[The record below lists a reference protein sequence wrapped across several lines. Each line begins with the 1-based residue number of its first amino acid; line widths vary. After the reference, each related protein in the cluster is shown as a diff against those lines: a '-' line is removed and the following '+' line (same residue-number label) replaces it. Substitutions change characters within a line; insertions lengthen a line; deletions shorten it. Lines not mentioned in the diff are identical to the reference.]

1 MSELVI
7 LPAVRAIRSEQGGFV
22 LTQKYLEG
30 ASAFARFWPGTVTSL
45 VEVTSDKSTDF
56 DHIEVFPDALD
67 TGLEER
73 PATATAL
80 MQRLQKASVVLGFL
94 SRRDAPLAALC
105 RKAGVPLAYVIEY
118 APETEMQIIR
128 AQTRNPLRI
137 AHGLFW
143 LFRTDRI
150 RRKAARLSDG
160 LQCSGTPTYEY
171 YRDIQPNRL
180 LFFDNRIEGDGVITD
195 ARLDEKLDG
204 LTAGRPLRLIF
215 GGRFVAMK
223 GVMALPEVARHL
235 TAAGVDFTLDI
246 YGDGPL
252 RPALLAR
259 IEALGLGD
267 IVRVQAPVDFRSG
280 WVPTLVEQ
288 ADLFVCCHPQG
299 DPSSTYPEVM
309 SCGVPIV
316 GYANSAFRGIV
327 AHSGCGWLTPVGEPQ
342 ALAAQIATL
351 ASQRPAL
358 AEAARKGR
366 EFAKAHVFEATFK
379 ARADQLIELMNA

>member
-80 MQRLQKASVVLGFL
+80 MQRLQKAAVVLGFL

-180 LFFDNRIEGDGVITD
+180 LFFDNRIE
-195 ARLDEKLDG
+195 
-204 LTAGRPLRLIF
+204 RLIF

-267 IVRVQAPVDFRSG
+267 VVRVQAPVDFRSG